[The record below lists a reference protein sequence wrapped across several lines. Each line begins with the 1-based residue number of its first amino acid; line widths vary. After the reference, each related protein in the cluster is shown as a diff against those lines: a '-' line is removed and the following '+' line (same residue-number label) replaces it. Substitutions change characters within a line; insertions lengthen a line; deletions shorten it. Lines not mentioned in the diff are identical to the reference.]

1 MDTQPYPMTS
11 PPVTQLR
18 VDDIREDNVYM
29 AKIAERA
36 ERYEGIKTNNFLTIR
51 NGLSYE
57 KSRRT

>member
-1 MDTQPYPMTS
+1 MTS